1 MTKELQ
7 QQGIALIRS
16 KLGTA
21 NGNHTIDTL
30 VGYSPRGVY
39 DYIKKFYPTGFLAV
53 WAKGVER
60 ESGRQRQMA
69 EFLKGKLAIET
80 AAGKG
85 DLWEIH
91 FVQNVKGN
99 A

>member
-1 MTKELQ
+1 MNKEQQ

-16 KLGTA
+16 KLGTKNA
-21 NGNHTIDTL
+21 NHTIDTL
-30 VGYSPRGVY
+30 VGYTPRGVY
-39 DYIKKFYPTGFLAV
+39 DYLKKFYPTQFTMV

-69 EFLKGKLAIET
+69 DFLKGKYAVEA

-85 DLWEIH
+85 DIWEIH
-91 FVQNVKGN
+91 FTQNVKGN